1 MSRPH
6 KILHVITSL
15 EVGGAETT
23 LARMVTSRPSLADEI
38 IVVSLL
44 PHGVLAPSLQDAGIE
59 VLELDFS
66 SPIGIGRGLARLAGA
81 IRSRRPDIVQGWM
94 YHGDIV
100 AWLALALS
108 GRRARTRLVWSIRC
122 SDLDFRHYSRRLR
135 LIVRVCAILSG
146 RPDVVTANSEAGM
159 RSHRALGYR
168 PRRSEILPNG
178 VDTVAFKP
186 DHDARA
192 SARRELGIV
201 EDAIL
206 VAHVARVDPMKDHPG
221 FLAAMAMLP
230 DIRALLVGLGT
241 DLLTPASNL
250 HLLGRRADVARL
262 FAAADFVVSSSA
274 FGEGFSN
281 VLAEGMACGL
291 PAIATDVGD
300 ARLIVGDTGLVVPPR
315 DPSALANAIWALAAE
330 PVEHRRQRSARARA
344 WIGSRF
350 SIAQGQQR
358 FAELYA
364 SLFATVAKEQGP

>member
-6 KILHVITSL
+6 KILHVIASL
-15 EVGGAETT
+15 GVGGAETT
-23 LARMVTSRPSLADEI
+23 LARVVTARPSLADEI
-38 IVVSLL
+38 MVVSLL
-44 PHGVLAPSLQDAGIE
+44 PDRALRPTLADAGIE

-66 SPIGIGRGLARLAGA
+66 SPIGIGKGLAWLVGA

-94 YHGDIV
+94 YYGDIV

-108 GRRARTRLVWSIRC
+108 GQRARTRLVWSIRC

-135 LIVRVCAILSG
+135 LVVRVCAILSG

-168 PRRSEILPNG
+168 PRRGEILPNG

-186 DHDARA
+186 DAEARA

-206 VAHVARVDPMKDHPG
+206 LAHVARVDPMKDHPG
-221 FLAAMAMLP
+221 FLAAMATLP
-230 DIRALLVGLGT
+230 DIQVLLVGLGT
-241 DLLTPASNL
+241 DRLTPAPNL

-315 DPSALANAIWALAAE
+315 NPSALATAIRTLTAE

-344 WIGSRF
+344 WIASQF

-364 SLFATVAKEQGP
+364 SLLATVAKEEDP

>member
-1 MSRPH
+1 VSRPH

-23 LARMVTSRPSLADEI
+23 LARVVTSRPSLADET

-44 PHGVLAPSLQDAGIE
+44 PHGVLTPSLQDAGIE

-66 SPIGIGRGLARLAGA
+66 SPIGIGKGLARLVGA

-108 GRRARTRLVWSIRC
+108 GQRARTRLVWSIRC

-135 LIVRVCAILSG
+135 LIVRACAILSG
-146 RPDVVTANSEAGM
+146 RPDVVTANSAAGM

-168 PRRSEILPNG
+168 PRRSEVLPNG

-186 DHDARA
+186 DADARA
-192 SARRELGIV
+192 AARRELGIA
-201 EDAIL
+201 EDPIL
-206 VAHVARVDPMKDHPG
+206 LAHVARVDPMKDHAG
-221 FLAAMAMLP
+221 FLATMATLP
-230 DIRALLVGLGT
+230 DLQALLVGLGT
-241 DLLTPASNL
+241 DLLTPAPNL
-250 HLLGRRADVARL
+250 HLLGRRANVARL

-315 DPSALANAIWALAAE
+315 NPSALATAIRTLAAE

-344 WIGSRF
+344 WIASQF

-358 FAELYA
+358 FAALYA
-364 SLFATVAKEQGP
+364 SLFATVAKEQDP